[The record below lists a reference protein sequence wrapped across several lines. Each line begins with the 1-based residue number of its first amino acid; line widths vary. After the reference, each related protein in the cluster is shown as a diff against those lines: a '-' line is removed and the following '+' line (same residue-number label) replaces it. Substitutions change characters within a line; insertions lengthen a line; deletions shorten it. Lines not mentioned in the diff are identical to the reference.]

1 MIPPPKLDDREF
13 DDLVAEAL
21 RLIPRYAPEWT
32 HHNPS
37 DPGIT
42 LIELAAWMTDL
53 ILYRLNKVPEKNYIA
68 FLNLLGIKLKPPQA
82 ARGLLQFELVE
93 GATRQVVPAGI
104 QVSTPQ
110 GSDEDTIAF
119 ETARDLV
126 VTATALDRCFS
137 YFQGRYSDNTPHLSP
152 LADPAKPAGQN
163 GTNGAAAAAA
173 GFEVFGGA
181 ERVDRFLYLSDPR
194 FAGAGESSVL
204 RIYLGCPERGGRDLA
219 RLLEWQYW
227 SGDRWRDLMPA
238 PLEVDRGEICF
249 FGPLRFE
256 PTTVAE
262 IEGLWVRGRLAEVT
276 RPEDTEIDTIRA
288 RVEVSGEGVA
298 PDRALVNLDNDAFIH
313 LDLGKNIYP
322 LGKEPKVDC
331 VFYLACD
338 DLLRTADAEIAI
350 DVTLADPAVVRQPN
364 PSEDLVLSWE
374 YYDGR
379 RWRALGRSGPTGLRP
394 GGADAAAF
402 HDTTAAFTRTGI
414 VTFRRPKDME
424 SIEIAGEQARW
435 IRVRMEAGDY
445 GQAGNYTLDNDRW
458 VFRDDRPLRPP
469 ALRGISLRAREEYR
483 DVRHALAYND
493 FNFTDVTEAARTEY
507 TIFQPFS
514 PEGDES
520 PAFYLGWDGLLGN
533 EAHSVYFHMAEDLG
547 PASMPTDGSEVVTP
561 ELLRYQAERLA
572 AWHGEQRVVWEYSTG
587 GGWESLAVAD
597 GTRAFTTSGFV
608 DFVAPDDWGQA
619 RRFTEERWWLR
630 ARLEMGGFAK
640 PPRILRVLV
649 NVVDAHHHT
658 TVQGEI
664 LGSSDGTP
672 LQSYA
677 LLQTPL
683 LEGEAIAVRE
693 RQVPPPDEAR
703 ELPDGAVQPIDQE
716 DGQGECWVLWQRV
729 ESFFESGPRSRH
741 YTIDYQS
748 GRVTFGDGRRGLI
761 PPEGLNNIVAR
772 RYRVG
777 GGSSG
782 NVNPS
787 TLTSLSRALA
797 YIDSVTNPVAAAGGS
812 DRETVAEA
820 KERAPY
826 TIKSRDRAVTAEDFE
841 MLTLRAST
849 SLARARC
856 VPDRAGRGGVTV
868 VVVPKAETDA
878 EDLSRR
884 LVPSNEI
891 LRYVKRYLDERR
903 LVGTLLTVT
912 KPSYVELSLKVALL
926 RRTIG
931 VSDRMRREIEERLR
945 RHLHP
950 LVGGR
955 DGEGWPFGR
964 AVLKTELIHLV
975 EEVPGVE
982 GVDSVDMLDEQK
994 GVHVEQIRLDPDEL
1008 PHLIHVHIVEK
1019 VRDEIM

>member
-1 MIPPPKLDDREF
+1 MIPSPKLDDREF

-32 HHNPS
+32 HHNPA

-82 ARGLLQFELVE
+82 ARGLLQFALVE
-93 GATRQVVPAGI
+93 GGTRQVVPAGI

-110 GSDEDTIAF
+110 GSDEDTISF

-126 VTATALDRCFS
+126 VTATPLDRCFS
-137 YFQGRYSDNTPHLSP
+137 YFAGRYSDNSP
-152 LADPAKPAGQN
+152 YLAAEKPEGVELDPD
-163 GTNGAAAAAA
+163 

-181 ERVDRFLYLSDPR
+181 ERVDRFLYLTDPR
-194 FAGAGESSVL
+194 LAGCGESSVL

-227 SGDRWRDLMPA
+227 SGDRWRDLVPA

-249 FGPLRFE
+249 LGPLAFE

-262 IEGLWVRGRLAEVT
+262 IEGLWMRGRLAEVT

-298 PDRALVNLDNDAFIH
+298 PDRALVNLDTDAFIF

-322 LGKEPKVDC
+322 LGKEPKIDC
-331 VFYLACD
+331 IFYLACD
-338 DLLRTADAEIAI
+338 DLLRTPDAEIAI

-379 RWRALGRSGPTGLRP
+379 RWRVLGRSGPVGVRP
-394 GGADAAAF
+394 GGSESAAF
-402 HDTTAAFTRTGI
+402 HDTTAGFTKTGV
-414 VTFRRPKDME
+414 VTFRRPMDME
-424 SIEIAGEQARW
+424 AIEIASETARW
-435 IRVRMEAGDY
+435 IRVRLETGDY
-445 GQAGNYTLDNDRW
+445 GLAGNYTLDNDRW

-469 ALRGISLRAREEYR
+469 ALRSISLRSREDYR

-493 FNFTDVTEAARTEY
+493 FTFTDVTEAARTEY

-514 PEGDES
+514 PEADES
-520 PAFYLGWDGLLGN
+520 PALYVGWTGQLGN

-547 PASMPTDGSEVVTP
+547 PASLPSDGSEVATP
-561 ELLRYQAERLA
+561 ELQRYQAERLA
-572 AWHGEQRVVWEYSTG
+572 AWHGEQRVVWEYSSAR
-587 GGWESLAVAD
+587 GWEGLAVAD
-597 GTRAFTTSGFV
+597 STAGFTTSGFV
-608 DFVAPDDWGQA
+608 DFVAPEDWALA
-619 RRFTEERWWLR
+619 RRFTEERFWLR

-640 PPRILRVLV
+640 PPRVLRLLT
-649 NVVDAHHHT
+649 NVVDAYHHS
-658 TVQGEI
+658 TVRSET

-677 LLQTPL
+677 ILQSPL
-683 LEGEAIAVRE
+683 LEGEVIAVRE
-693 RQVPPPDEAR
+693 AQVPPDDELR
-703 ELPDGAVQPIDQE
+703 DLGEGAVQPIGE
-716 DGQGECWVLWQRV
+716 DETECWVVWRRV
-729 ESFFESGPRSRH
+729 ESFFESGPRGRH
-741 YTIDYQS
+741 YIIDYQN
-748 GRVTFGDGRRGLI
+748 GRVTFGDGRRGMI
-761 PPEGLNNIVAR
+761 PPEGLNNVVAR
-772 RYRVG
+772 VYRVG
-777 GGSSG
+777 GGSGG
-782 NVNPS
+782 NVNPD

-797 YIDSVTNPVAAAGGS
+797 YIDSVTNPIAAAGGS
-812 DRETVAEA
+812 DRESVAEA

-841 MLTLRAST
+841 MLALRAST

-856 VPDRAGRGGVTV
+856 VPDRGQRGGVTL
-868 VVVPKAETDA
+868 VVVPKAETGA

-903 LVGTLLTVT
+903 LVGTLLNVV

-931 VSDRMRREIEERLR
+931 VSDRLRREIEERLR
-945 RHLHP
+945 RFLHP

-955 DGEGWPFGR
+955 DGKGWPFGR

-982 GVDSVDMLDEQK
+982 GVDSVEMRDELK
-994 GVHVEQIRLDPDEL
+994 GVHVEQIRIDPDEL
-1008 PHLIHVHIVEK
+1008 PHLVHVHIVEK

>member
-1 MIPPPKLDDREF
+1 MIPSPKLDDREF
-13 DDLVAEAL
+13 DDIVAEAL

-82 ARGLLQFELVE
+82 ARGLLQFSLVE
-93 GATRQVVPAGI
+93 GATRQLVPAGI

-110 GSDEDTIAF
+110 GSDEDTITF

-126 VTATALDRCFS
+126 VTSVPLDRCFS
-137 YFQGRYSDNTPHLSP
+137 YFAGRYTDNTPHLAEG
-152 LADPAKPAGQN
+152 LAE
-163 GTNGAAAAAA
+163 
-173 GFEVFGGA
+173 GFEVFGAA
-181 ERVDRFLYLSDPR
+181 ERVDRFIYLSDPR
-194 FAGAGESSVL
+194 FAGCGESSIL

-227 SGDRWRDLMPA
+227 SGDRWRDLVPA
-238 PLEVDRGEICF
+238 PIEVDRGEICF
-249 FGPLRFE
+249 LGPLRFE

-288 RVEVSGEGVA
+288 RVEVSGEGVP
-298 PDRALVNLDNDAFIH
+298 PDRALVNLDNDAFIF

-322 LGKEPKVDC
+322 FGKEPKVDC
-331 VFYLACD
+331 VFYMSCD
-338 DLLRTADAEIAI
+338 DLLRTPDAEIAI
-350 DVTLADPAVVRQPN
+350 DVVMADPSVVRPPN
-364 PSEDLVLSWE
+364 PSEDLTLSWE

-379 RWRALGRSGPTGLRP
+379 RWRQIGRSGPRGIRP
-394 GGADAAAF
+394 GGAEELAF
-402 HDTTAAFTRTGI
+402 HDETGAFTRNGT

-424 SIEIAGEQARW
+424 PAPIAGETARW
-435 IRVRMEAGDY
+435 IRVRLEAGDF
-445 GQAGNYTLDNDRW
+445 GMAGTYTLDNDKW

-469 ALRGISLRAREEYR
+469 ALRNISIRSREEYR

-493 FNFTDVTEAARTEY
+493 FTYTDVTEVARTDF
-507 TIFQPFS
+507 TIFQPFT
-514 PEGDES
+514 PEADES
-520 PAFYLGWDGLLGN
+520 PSLYLGFAGHLGN
-533 EAHSVYFHMAEDLG
+533 EAHAIYFRMAEDLG
-547 PASMPTDGSEVVTP
+547 PSSLPTEASEVLTP
-561 ELLRYQAERLA
+561 ELVRYYAERQA
-572 AWHGEQRVVWEYSTG
+572 AWEGEQRVVWEYSTAR
-587 GGWESLAVAD
+587 GWEPLAVSD
-597 GTRAFTTSGFV
+597 GTHAFTTSGFV
-608 DFVAPDDWGQA
+608 DFIAPEDWTAA
-619 RRFTEERWWLR
+619 RRFTEDRHWLR

-640 PPRILRVLV
+640 PPRITRVLT
-649 NVVDAHHHT
+649 NVVEAHHHT
-658 TVQGEI
+658 TIRGEI

-672 LQSYA
+672 LQSYTV
-677 LLQTPL
+677 LQSPL
-683 LEGEAIAVRE
+683 LEGEQIAVRE
-693 RQVPPPDEAR
+693 HHVPPPDEI
-703 ELPDGAVQPIDQE
+703 EDLGEGAVQQIGD
-716 DGQGECWVLWQRV
+716 DGVGECWVTWRRV
-729 ESFFESGPRSRH
+729 DSFFESGPKSRH
-741 YTIDYQS
+741 YTIDYMN
-748 GRVTFGDGRRGLI
+748 GRITFGDGRRGMI
-761 PPEGLNNIVAR
+761 PPEGLNNVVAVL
-772 RYRVG
+772 YRVG
-777 GGSSG
+777 GGSAG
-782 NVNPS
+782 NVNPN

-797 YIDSVTNPVAAAGGS
+797 YIDEVTNPLPAAGGA

-841 MLTLRAST
+841 MLALRAST
-849 SLARARC
+849 SLARAKC
-856 VPDRAGRGGVTV
+856 VPDRGGRGGVTV
-868 VVVPKAETDA
+868 VVVPKAETGA

-903 LVGTLLTVT
+903 LVGTLLSVT
-912 KPSYVELSLKVALL
+912 RPTYVELSLKVVLL

-931 VSDRMRREIEERLR
+931 SSDRLRREIEEALR
-945 RHLHP
+945 RYLHP

-955 DGEGWPFGR
+955 DGKGWPFGR

-982 GVDSVDMLDEQK
+982 GVDSVDMLDESRN
-994 GVHVEQIRLDPDEL
+994 VHVEQVRLDADEL
-1008 PHLIHVHIVEK
+1008 PHLVHVHIVEK

>member
-1 MIPPPKLDDREF
+1 MIPSPKLDDREF

-32 HHNPS
+32 HHNPA

-42 LIELAAWMTDL
+42 LIELAAWLTDL
-53 ILYRLNKVPEKNYIA
+53 ILYRVNKVPEKNYIA

-82 ARGLLQFELVE
+82 ARGLLQFLLVE
-93 GATRQVVPAGI
+93 GASRQVVPAGI

-110 GSDEDTIAF
+110 GSDEDTISF

-126 VTATALDRCFS
+126 VTSIPLDRCFS
-137 YFQGRYSDNTPHLSP
+137 YFSGRYSDNTPHLA
-152 LADPAKPAGQN
+152 LEKKDGN
-163 GTNGAAAAAA
+163 GIAAAAVAT

-181 ERVDRFLYLSDPR
+181 ERVDRFLYLTDPR
-194 FAGAGESSVL
+194 FAGCGESSVL
-204 RIYLGCPERGGRDLA
+204 RVYLGCPERGGRDLA

-227 SGDRWRDLMPA
+227 SGDRWRDLIPA

-249 FGPLRFE
+249 FGPLQFE

-262 IEGLWVRGRLAEVT
+262 IEGLWMRGRLAEVT

-288 RVEVSGEGVA
+288 RVEVSGEGVP
-298 PDRALVNLDNDAFIH
+298 PDRALVNLDTDAFIY

-331 VFYLACD
+331 IFYLACD
-338 DLLRTADAEIAI
+338 DLLRTPDAEIAI

-374 YYDGR
+374 YHDGR
-379 RWRALGRSGPTGLRP
+379 RWRVLGRSGPAGVRP
-394 GGADAAAF
+394 GGAEDAAF
-402 HDTTAAFTRTGI
+402 HDTTGAFTRTGV

-424 SIEIAGEQARW
+424 PVEISSATSRW
-435 IRVRMEAGDY
+435 IRVRLETGDY
-445 GQAGNYTLDNDRW
+445 GLAGNYTLDNDRW

-469 ALRGISLRAREEYR
+469 ALRAISLRSREEYR

-493 FNFTDVTEAARTEY
+493 FTFTDVTEAARTEY

-514 PEGDES
+514 PEADES
-520 PAFYLGWDGLLGN
+520 PALYLGWAGKLGN

-547 PASMPTDGSEVVTP
+547 PASMPSDGSEVATP

-572 AWHGEQRVVWEYSTG
+572 AWHGEQRVIWEYSSAR
-587 GGWESLAVAD
+587 GWESLSVAD
-597 GTRAFTTSGFV
+597 GTAAFTTSGFV
-608 DFVAPDDWGQA
+608 DFVAPDDWAQG
-619 RRFTEERWWLR
+619 RRFTEERFWLR

-640 PPRILRVLV
+640 PPRVLRVLT
-649 NVVDAHHHT
+649 NVVDAYHHT
-658 TVQGEI
+658 TIRGEI

-677 LLQTPL
+677 LLQSPL
-683 LEGEAIAVRE
+683 LEGEDVAVRE
-693 RQVPPPDEAR
+693 AQIPPPDELRDLA
-703 ELPDGAVQPIDQE
+703 EDAVQPLSEEQTD
-716 DGQGECWVLWQRV
+716 CWVVWRRV

-741 YTIDYQS
+741 YIIDYQS
-748 GRVTFGDGRRGLI
+748 GRVTFGDGRRGMI

-772 RYRVG
+772 AYRIG
-777 GGSSG
+777 GGAGG
-782 NVNPS
+782 NVNPN

-797 YIDSVTNPVAAAGGS
+797 YIDSVTNPIAAAGGS
-812 DRETVAEA
+812 DRETVVEA

-841 MLTLRAST
+841 MLALRAST

-856 VPDRAGRGGVTV
+856 VPDGGQRGGVTV
-868 VVVPKAETDA
+868 VVVPKAETGA

-903 LVGTLLTVT
+903 LVGTLLTVS
-912 KPSYVELSLKVALL
+912 KPGYIELSLKVALL

-945 RHLHP
+945 RYLHP

-955 DGEGWPFGR
+955 DGKGWPFGR

-982 GVDSVDMLDEQK
+982 GVDSVEMRDELK

-1008 PHLIHVHIVEK
+1008 PHLVHIHIVEK

>member
-1 MIPPPKLDDREF
+1 MIPSPKLDDREF
-13 DDLVAEAL
+13 DDIVAEAL

-32 HHNPS
+32 HHNPA

-82 ARGLLQFELVE
+82 ARGLLQFRLVE
-93 GATRQVVPAGI
+93 GATRQLVPAGN

-110 GSDEDTIAF
+110 GSDEDSITF

-126 VTATALDRCFS
+126 VTSVALDRCFG
-137 YFQGRYSDNTPHLSP
+137 YFAGRYSDNSLYLPPGEPTEH
-152 LADPAKPAGQN
+152 
-163 GTNGAAAAAA
+163 
-173 GFEVFGGA
+173 GFEAFGGA
-181 ERVDRFLYLSDPR
+181 ERVERYLYLSDPR
-194 FAGAGESSVL
+194 FAGCGESSVL

-227 SGDRWRDLMPA
+227 SGDRWRDLRPA

-249 FGPLRFE
+249 LGPLRFE

-298 PDRALVNLDNDAFIH
+298 PDRALVNLENDAFIY
-313 LDLGKNIYP
+313 LDLGKNVYP

-331 VFYLACD
+331 IFYLACD
-338 DLLRTADAEIAI
+338 DLLRTPDAEIAL
-350 DVTLADPAVVRQPN
+350 DVTPADPAVVRPAN
-364 PSEDLVLSWE
+364 PSEDLALSWE
-374 YYDGR
+374 YFDGR
-379 RWRALGRSGPTGLRP
+379 KWRQLGRSGPSGVRP
-394 GGADAAAF
+394 GGAEEAAF
-402 HDTTAAFTRTGI
+402 HDTTGAFTRPGT

-424 SIEIAGEQARW
+424 SVDVAGETARW
-435 IRVRMEAGDY
+435 IRVRLEQGDY
-445 GQAGNYTLDNDRW
+445 GTAGTYTLDNDKW

-469 ALRGISLRAREEYR
+469 ALRSISLRAREDYR
-483 DVRHALAYND
+483 DVRHALAFND
-493 FNFTDVTEAARTEY
+493 FTYTDVTEVARTEY

-514 PEGDES
+514 PEADES
-520 PAFYLGWDGLLGN
+520 PALYLGFSGRLPN
-533 EAHSVYFHMAEDLG
+533 EAHGIYFQMAEDLG
-547 PASMPTDGSEVVTP
+547 PASLPAEGSEVGTP
-561 ELLRYQAERLA
+561 ELIRYHAARLA
-572 AWHGEQRVVWEYSTG
+572 AWEGEQRVVWEYSTG
-587 GGWESLAVAD
+587 GRWEPLAVSDA
-597 GTRAFTTSGFV
+597 TQSFTTSGFV
-608 DFVAPDDWGQA
+608 DFVAPDDWARA
-619 RRFTEERWWLR
+619 RRFTEERFWLR
-630 ARLEMGGFAK
+630 ARLEMGGYAK
-640 PPRILRVLV
+640 PPRILRVLT
-649 NVVDAHHHT
+649 NVIDAYHHV
-658 TVQGEI
+658 TVRDEI
-664 LGSSDGTP
+664 LGSSDATP
-672 LQSYA
+672 LQSYS
-677 LLQTPL
+677 LLQGPL
-683 LEGEAIAVRE
+683 LEGEIIAVRE
-693 RQVPPPDEAR
+693 RQVPPPEELAELGAR
-703 ELPDGAVQPIDQE
+703 AVEPLGDTGA
-716 DGQGECWVLWQRV
+716 GAGECWVVWSRV
-729 ESFFESGPRSRH
+729 DSFFESGPRSRH
-741 YTIDYQS
+741 YTMDYQS
-748 GRVTFGDGRRGLI
+748 GKVTFGDGRRGLI

-772 RYRVG
+772 QYRVG
-777 GGSSG
+777 GGAAG
-782 NVNPS
+782 NVNPH

-797 YIDSVTNPVAAAGGS
+797 YIDGVDNPIAAAGGA

-820 KERAPY
+820 KNRAPY

-841 MLTLRAST
+841 MLALRAST
-849 SLARARC
+849 SLARAKC
-856 VPDRAGRGGVTV
+856 VPDRSQRGGVTV
-868 VVVPKAETDA
+868 VVVPKAETGG

-903 LVGTLLTVT
+903 LVGTLLTVARPT
-912 KPSYVELSLKVALL
+912 YVELSLKVTLL

-931 VSDRMRREIEERLR
+931 TTDRLR
-945 RHLHP
+945 RSIDEGLRRYLHP

-955 DGEGWPFGR
+955 DGKGWIFGR

-982 GVDSVDMLDEQK
+982 GVDSVDMLDEAK
-994 GVHVEQIRLDPDEL
+994 GVHVEQIRLDADEL